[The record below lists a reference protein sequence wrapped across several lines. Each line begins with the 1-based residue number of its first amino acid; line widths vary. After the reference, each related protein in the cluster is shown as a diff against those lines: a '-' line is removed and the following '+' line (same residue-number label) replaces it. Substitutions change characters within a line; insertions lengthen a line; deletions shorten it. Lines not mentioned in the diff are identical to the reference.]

1 MIKLIKSFLKAFL
14 KIKIVKALIGVIVVL
29 LGYKYIRY
37 FIRFNK
43 FIIYILGLLFVGI
56 GWNDIYI
63 FNELKLAYD
72 SLKLYL
78 LTFLPD
84 NDVNQEIISKTKDDM
99 KQIIYSDH
107 TNHNGE
113 IDNDYVYVFAN
124 KLEEVKSMKNEIKET
139 TIIVGDDSW
148 TWTEILTDPIIIVI
162 IISATIATG
171 TLILAFFDVTFDE
184 ARIYSW
190 SHLKMGATATF

>member
-1 MIKLIKSFLKAFL
+1 MIKIIKSFLKAFL

-78 LTFLPD
+78 LAFLP
-84 NDVNQEIISKTKDDM
+84 NNNVNQEIISKTKDDM
-99 KQIIYSDH
+99 KEIIYRDH

-113 IDNDYVYVFAN
+113 IDRDNFYVISD
-124 KLEEVKSMKNEIKET
+124 KIPEVKSIRNEIKE
-139 TIIVGDDSW
+139 SN
-148 TWTEILTDPIIIVI
+148 ILM
-162 IISATIATG
+162 
-171 TLILAFFDVTFDE
+171 L
-184 ARIYSW
+184 R
-190 SHLKMGATATF
+190 K

>member
-1 MIKLIKSFLKAFL
+1 MIKIIKSFLKAFL

-78 LTFLPD
+78 LAFLPNNNVKIDRD
-84 NDVNQEIISKTKDDM
+84 NFYVISDK
-99 KQIIYSDH
+99 IP
-107 TNHNGE
+107 
-113 IDNDYVYVFAN
+113 
-124 KLEEVKSMKNEIKET
+124 EVKSIRNEIKE
-139 TIIVGDDSW
+139 SN
-148 TWTEILTDPIIIVI
+148 ILM
-162 IISATIATG
+162 
-171 TLILAFFDVTFDE
+171 L
-184 ARIYSW
+184 R
-190 SHLKMGATATF
+190 K